1 MFSIYYIECPECQS
15 TYVGKTTDLYNREK
29 KHRQNTFNIGGD
41 PYERKVYTHFR
52 DCNLEKKQIVCQV
65 LVENLE
71 DEEEAVLIEREYI
84 RNIGDLNMLSGVMS
98 DPNYPTHNKLEP
110 GRRYEKRNRVER
122 LRKQRERY
130 RVRHPKIKS
139 STII

>member
-29 KHRQNTFNIGGD
+29 KHRQNTFNTDGD
-41 PYERKVYTHFR
+41 PYKRKVYTHFR
-52 DCNLEKKQIVCQV
+52 DCNLERKQIVCQV

-71 DEEEAVLIEREYI
+71 DEEAVLIEREYI

-110 GRRYEKRNRVER
+110 GRRYEKKNRVER
-122 LRKQRERY
+122 LRKQREKY